1 MLWGERAPRTRGIPV
16 TTTIDLNKMMAKI
29 QALLAKADGTEFPEE
44 ATTYRA
50 KAEQFMRDYRIEE
63 EHLIASDQ
71 VEIAPEVHELWLG
84 PLKDATR
91 ATTRENSGNSYYQ
104 EWYALASGA
113 ARHSGVMIHYRW
125 KRNPDTGEYG
135 IWAVMVGY
143 SGDLRLAEL
152 VYTNARIVFGERL
165 EPKVDPSLSD
175 RENVYRLRSAGITR
189 DRVAEMLWGAAPGTR
204 AAQVGAWYKE
214 ECAKRGET
222 PALDGRGISAALY
235 RDEFARSFVDE
246 LDRRLR
252 AARDAADSVGGALV
266 LHGRAERI
274 QEAFWTEFPSLRP
287 QAATDLAERETS
299 PAKRGRAPKPYW
311 ETAAYRKEQE
321 RRYSDVGQAARSA
334 GRAAAADVPLDR
346 TSPAK
351 RVSRPVAG
359 EIG

>member
-1 MLWGERAPRTRGIPV
+1 M

-63 EHLIASDQ
+63 EHLIAIDQ

-91 ATTRENSGNSYYQ
+91 AKGSNGLRQSYFQ
-104 EWYALASGA
+104 EWYQLAYGA
-113 ARHSGVMIHYRW
+113 AIHSGVKIHYRW
-125 KRNPDTGEYG
+125 KTNPETGEYG

-152 VYTNARIVFGERL
+152 IYTNARIVFGERL